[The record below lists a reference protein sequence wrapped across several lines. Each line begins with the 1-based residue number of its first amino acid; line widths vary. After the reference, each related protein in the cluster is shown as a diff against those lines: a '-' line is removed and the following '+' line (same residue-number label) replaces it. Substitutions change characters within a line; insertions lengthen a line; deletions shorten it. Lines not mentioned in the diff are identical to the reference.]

1 MSNQTSTPEGL
12 RATQEDRASSS
23 SEVATG
29 AVAPPAVGPD
39 ERKQMEQSAENY
51 PCNKEE
57 QKQNRQSADQ
67 QQHKDGNQMGAG
79 VGAPVGASTN
89 TQVQE
94 VQVQQQQKRDK
105 HDDDENNSSKENSG
119 RKRTTSEEQAS
130 RTREA
135 VQRVYQ
141 MLEKHKP
148 ATSCDEA
155 DSCEDST
162 ASSTASTASSSP
174 RRGGGANARS
184 QQQRGASSSSSGY
197 GGGGGGGGGGRG
209 RQRRNNNSRRN
220 QQQSG
225 AQHATSNECDSS
237 YGSSSSLNSIRSSST
252 RMSSSTNDNYNE
264 TETEEEAQLARLR
277 CPSECTEAISE
288 REKRRRKRCA
298 DYPGFALVGGMGS
311 IFASDTMM
319 RFSIIQNELHNVIN
333 GQLKRV

>member
-1 MSNQTSTPEGL
+1 MSSQTPTPKGL
-12 RATQEDRASSS
+12 RATQEDRGLSS
-23 SEVATG
+23 SEPATG
-29 AVAPPAVGPD
+29 AFAAPAVGPD

-57 QKQNRQSADQ
+57 QKQKRQSADQ
-67 QQHKDGNQMGAG
+67 QQQKDGNQMGAG
-79 VGAPVGASTN
+79 LGAPVGASTN
-89 TQVQE
+89 TQVQ
-94 VQVQQQQKRDK
+94 VQQQNKDK
-105 HDDDENNSSKENSG
+105 DDENNSSKENSG

-184 QQQRGASSSSSGY
+184 QQQRGASGGSSSGY
-197 GGGGGGGGGGRG
+197 GGGGGGRG
-209 RQRRNNNSRRN
+209 RQRRNNNSSRRN